1 MTSPKLSVIPT
12 ANQEALSNKLME
24 ELRAVMNK
32 PEYGNVYY
40 STNIGV
46 LEMLKMELY
55 EGITP

>member
-1 MTSPKLSVIPT
+1 MTPPKLSVIPT
-12 ANQEALSNKLME
+12 ANQEALSNTLMD

-40 STNIGV
+40 STAIGV